1 MTAEISVLTNPV
13 VWIEHVIVLS
23 ATLPQS
29 SLHRFDQSLMKI
41 RHKRNMSFMNV
52 IDGSIL
58 ENILKNIT
66 SSGRP
71 ER

>member
-23 ATLPQS
+23 AALPQS
-29 SLHRFDQSLMKI
+29 SLYRFDQSLMKI
-41 RHKRNMSFMNV
+41 SHKRNMSFMNV
-52 IDGSIL
+52 SDGSML